1 MQNLRLKK
9 FLEFKTIWVLL
20 LSTMLFTMASCLD
33 DDGGTVIPAEPVAY
47 VSWYQGSPAVP
58 DLDIYVD
65 NNRLNLSGPFEYS
78 AFTGYS
84 RYYTGERDF
93 KVTPYNASNTLVD
106 STITLK
112 ADSLYSLFVI
122 GGDANDLDLL
132 FVEDNIPDDKED
144 KALVRLVHLSPDAP
158 EVNVSESDSET
169 ILFEESTYKSVS
181 DFIEIDAGS
190 TTLEVQTADGEE
202 VVATVDDYNFI
213 EGRVYTIVV
222 RGYATPPAGNSNN
235 LRVQIV
241 PYFFSF

>member
-20 LSTMLFTMASCLD
+20 LSTMLFTMTSCLD
-33 DDGGTVIPAEPVAY
+33 DDGGTVIPAERVAY
-47 VSWYQGSPAVP
+47 VSWYQGSSAVP

-144 KALVRLVHLSPDAP
+144 KALVRLVHLSPDAS

>member
-9 FLEFKTIWVLL
+9 FIEFKTVWVLL
-20 LSTMLFTMASCLD
+20 LSTMLFTMTSCLD
-33 DDGGTVIPAEPVAY
+33 DDGGTVIPTEPVAY

-58 DLDIYVD
+58 DMDIYVD
-65 NNRLNLSGPFEYS
+65 NNRLNLSGAFEYS

-106 STITLK
+106 SAFTLK
-112 ADSLYSLFVI
+112 ADSLYSLFVT
-122 GGDANDLDLL
+122 GSDANDLELL

-158 EVNVSESDSET
+158 EVNVSETDSEAP
-169 ILFEESTYKSVS
+169 LFEEAAYKSVS
-181 DFIEIDAGS
+181 DFFEINSGS
-190 TTLEVQTADGEE
+190 TTLDVKAVDGGE

-213 EGRVYTIVV
+213 EGRVYTIIV
-222 RGYATPPAGNSNN
+222 RGYVNPPTGNTND
-235 LRVQIV
+235 LQVQIV
-241 PYFFSF
+241 PYFFNF